1 MSATASTDVELDGD
15 NSRFVGQFNIDTG
28 SALSVNEQKNLGDAS
43 VINNGLL
50 IISTERSW
58 AMTHSISGSGDVT
71 KLGTGI
77 LTLNNDSAAYQGTTD
92 IVGGEIAF
100 GSDSA
105 INMASQHINIHNS
118 GVMSG
123 NVTTAGDVNVMSGG
137 TLRVAKTTIGGN
149 LENGGTVQM
158 NSEGGK
164 PGNVLT
170 VNGNYTG
177 NNGLMTFNATLGGD
191 NSPTDK
197 MNVKGDTQGNTRV
210 RVDNIG
216 GVGAQTV
223 NGIELIEVGGN
234 SAGNFALTTGTV
246 EAGAYVYTQAK
257 GKGNDEKNWYLT
269 SKWDGV
275 TPADTPDPINNPPVV
290 DPEGPSVYRPE
301 AGSYIS
307 NIAAANSLFSHRLHD
322 RLGEPQYTD
331 SRLSQDL
338 KKY

>member
-1 MSATASTDVELDGD
+1 
-15 NSRFVGQFNIDTG
+15 
-28 SALSVNEQKNLGDAS
+28 
-43 VINNGLL
+43 
-50 IISTERSW
+50 
-58 AMTHSISGSGDVT
+58 
-71 KLGTGI
+71 
-77 LTLNNDSAAYQGTTD
+77 
-92 IVGGEIAF
+92 
-100 GSDSA
+100 
-105 INMASQHINIHNS
+105 
-118 GVMSG
+118 MSG
-123 NVTTAGDVNVMSGG
+123 NVTTAGDVNVMPGG

-246 EAGAYVYTQAK
+246 EAGAYVYTLAK
-257 GKGNDEKNWYLT
+257 GRGMTRKTG
-269 SKWDGV
+269 
-275 TPADTPDPINNPPVV
+275 I
-290 DPEGPSVYRPE
+290 
-301 AGSYIS
+301 
-307 NIAAANSLFSHRLHD
+307 
-322 RLGEPQYTD
+322 
-331 SRLSQDL
+331 
-338 KKY
+338 